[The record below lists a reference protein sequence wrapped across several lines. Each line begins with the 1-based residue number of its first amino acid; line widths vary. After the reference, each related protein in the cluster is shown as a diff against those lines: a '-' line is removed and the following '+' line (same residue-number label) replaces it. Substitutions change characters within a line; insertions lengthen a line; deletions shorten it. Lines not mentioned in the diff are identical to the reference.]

1 MKKKELEA
9 LKITELRS
17 FAHKNGV
24 PLRRT
29 WSKAEIVTAILRM
42 TSPKRGRKPKPVIKL
57 KASVLK
63 KKQKK
68 AKLKTSS
75 KKLKSAV
82 LKKASATAGKT
93 TLPQKKVN
101 ARQVTVPNP
110 LKNRI
115 TLMVRDASTLFAY
128 WSIPNTGSKQ
138 PESNTIHRTYLN
150 LRLCDLSAKG
160 STDVAAAKDYY
171 DIPITDLV
179 GNRYI
184 EMRLPGHRFI
194 CEIGIITSKGEFLVL
209 AKSKEVETPPDR
221 LEAFPPEAESFY
233 RETFDLYPGEALLIE
248 DIYRTF
254 VTSR

>member
-42 TSPKRGRKPKPVIKL
+42 TSPKRGRKPKPVVKV
-57 KASVLK
+57 KASGLK

-68 AKLKTSS
+68 AKLKTSP
-75 KKLKSAV
+75 KKLKTGV
-82 LKKASATAGKT
+82 LKKTSATAVKAASTPKKAPLRRVT
-93 TLPQKKVN
+93 TPTL
-101 ARQVTVPNP
+101 
-110 LKNRI
+110 LKDRI
-115 TLMVRDASTLFAY
+115 TLMVRDAGTLFAY
-128 WSIPNTGSKQ
+128 WSISSPGAKQ
-138 PESNTIHRTYLN
+138 PDTIQGEYLN

-160 STDVAAAKDYY
+160 NTDAAKDYY
-171 DIPITDLV
+171 DIPVTDRV

-194 CEIGIITSKGEFLVL
+194 CEIGIITNEGEFLVL

-221 LEAFPPEAESFY
+221 LEAFPSEAESFY
-233 RETFDLYPGEALLIE
+233 RDTFDLFPGEALLLE